1 MTSNSQE
8 KEKEYLLQQINLL
21 DDGYQRLWNDFWPVI
36 EKSPGSSFNHQNWA
50 GGYID
55 HLQETFVIADQLYN
69 LYNQR
74 RPLDFS
80 LEDVQQ
86 VLFVHDLE
94 KPFKYADRSLLIN
107 QQLIAYHQLAKNS
120 PDRLKEILA
129 EQYCLPLTLEHWNAI
144 KYIHGEGDDY
154 SGQKR
159 VSSPL
164 AAFSHI
170 CDYSSARIWFDYPK

>member
-1 MTSNSQE
+1 MTSNQ
-8 KEKEYLLQQINLL
+8 KEKDYLQQQIKLL
-21 DDGYQRLWNDFWPVI
+21 DSGYQKLWNDFCPVI
-36 EKSPGSSFNHQNWA
+36 EKSFGSSFNHQNWT

-55 HLQETFVIADQLYN
+55 HLQETFIIADQLYK

-86 VLFVHDLE
+86 VLFIHDLE
-94 KPFKYADRSLLIN
+94 KPFKYADRNLLIN
-107 QQLIAYHQLAKNS
+107 QQLIAYHQLAKSN
-120 PDRLKEILA
+120 PHQLKKTLA
-129 EQYCLPLTLEHWNAI
+129 EQYHLPLTAEHWHAI

-170 CDYSSARIWFDYPK
+170 CDYSSARIWFDYPKQ